1 MKEKGAVQK
10 CIWTV
15 EEDQVLLDLVS
26 IHGPKKWSVI
36 AQSLPGRIGKQC
48 RERWHNH
55 LNPAVRKDSWTPEED
70 AIISELVSQMGTKW
84 ASIAKHLQGR
94 TDNSIKN
101 RYYSSLKKLH
111 ENRKSSLTDPSD
123 TPPTPKRRKQSIESI
138 ASSVCETEMNSLI
151 SSPNR
156 SVSTALSD
164 SSDSDSAEDTKTPPL
179 SSSSTPLS
187 TYSATTAAA
196 TPSSTC
202 SSIADFSPRA
212 LSQLHIS
219 SNNRL
224 RELSFSLPPSVV
236 SHQDQQLLVQSPAS
250 CSPIDSN
257 SHLFGILELDQMND
271 VSLTECD
278 DVDSPFEFQ
287 AFPPYLSLHQP
298 DTSVHGPN
306 DIPLQPLSIVSEYH
320 SLLAYM

>member
-15 EEDQVLLDLVS
+15 EEDQVLLELVS

-70 AIISELVSQMGTKW
+70 AIISELVRQMGTKW

-111 ENRKSSLTDPSD
+111 ENRKSSLSEPSD

-138 ASSVCETEMNSLI
+138 ASSVCDTEISSLM

-156 SVSTALSD
+156 SATTLSD
-164 SSDSDSAEDTKTPPL
+164 SSSDSESVDDIKTPTHTA
-179 SSSSTPLS
+179 STPPFSAS
-187 TYSATTAAA
+187 TTT
-196 TPSSTC
+196 SNL
-202 SSIADFSPRA
+202 ADFSPRA
-212 LSQLHIS
+212 LSHLHIS
-219 SNNRL
+219 PTRS
-224 RELSFSLPPSVV
+224 RESSQMPFILPPSVI
-236 SHQDQQLLVQSPAS
+236 SLPQLEQPQAQQLAPA
-250 CSPIDSN
+250 CSAPPTTCD
-257 SHLFGILELDQMND
+257 SHLFGIVDLDQTSD
-271 VSLTECD
+271 LQVSDELEED
-278 DVDSPFEFQ
+278 DLDFFFQ
-287 AFPPYLSLHQP
+287 FHTFPPYLSLQQP
-298 DTSVHGPN
+298 DQCMSGPD

-320 SLLAYM
+320 SLLSYM